1 MSVERASGQFLVG
14 DELARI
20 RHPFVDEDEH
30 RTVGTNECVQCFAR
44 ISAGPVRTGNN
55 VVGLPATQLPREL
68 APQRVHL
75 GTVFLDA
82 WRPRLQIRA
91 HQGDAPYPQ
100 VIQPRVTGVLDQ
112 VLYFLRKIVLL
123 GATEQVV
130 KGQHGVG
137 FTTAEV
143 SLQVHH
149 RAGVGVPAEASQS
162 AGEQVPQPLGQVG
175 AAEKLDRVAVFA
187 ARLPLAHVVK
197 VRGEFGRG
205 KVTAR
210 HIVVRVNDF
219 PPRFQPLTCAYRRRV
234 RRL

>member
-1 MSVERASGQFLVG
+1 MSRGQFLVG
-14 DELARI
+14 DELARV
-20 RHPFVDEDEH
+20 RHPFVNQDED
-30 RTVGTNECVQCFAR
+30 RSVGANECVQCFAGVG
-44 ISAGPVRTGNN
+44 AGLVRTGNN
-55 VVGLPATQLPREL
+55 VVSFPAAQLPREFT
-68 APQRVHL
+68 PQRVHL
-75 GTVFLDA
+75 GAVFLDA

-123 GATEQVV
+123 GAAKQVV
-130 KGQHGVG
+130 EGQHGVG

-143 SLQVHH
+143 GLQVHH
-149 RAGVGVPAEASQS
+149 RAGVGVPTEASQS

-187 ARLPLAHVVK
+187 ARLPLAHVVEVSGK
-197 VRGEFGRG
+197 FGSG
-205 KVTAR
+205 KVAAR